1 MNPRRT
7 PPTRERELMRC
18 PNCGYDADPANA
30 LCPSCHSA
38 LHIAAPPPSP
48 YANSQPQYQ
57 QPQYQQPAPQWTEQD
72 YPQGQYP
79 QGQYPQGQH
88 YTVQGPAGAPP
99 DAAWPSGNYQI
110 LEPGA
115 PPERGRTPW
124 VWLVV
129 VIAVLLVGAGA
140 AVAVGKP
147 VARHPNISI
156 PHPGSSSPTPVVPTT
171 KASSANADAV
181 RNHAI
186 AVDQLLTAS
195 SASRQKLGP
204 ALYQEY
210 ACGDANGAPAIL
222 QQVTTERHDPVKS
235 GQGLAVDQ
243 LTNGTQMRAALV
255 QALTFSLT
263 ADQKYTAWAQAVAA
277 GGGHGP
283 APPHSHHPPGTAAS
297 PARAPTKPAAPR
309 GVGPPRPGP
318 H

>member
-1 MNPRRT
+1 
-7 PPTRERELMRC
+7 MRC

-38 LHIAAPPPSP
+38 LHIAAAPSSP

-140 AVAVGKP
+140 AVAVVKL

-171 KASSANADAV
+171 KASSANADAG
-181 RNHAI
+181 RNQAI

-204 ALYQEY
+204 ALDQVD
-210 ACGDANGAPAIL
+210 ACGDVNGALAIL
-222 QQVTTERHDPVKS
+222 QQVTTERDDQVKS

-277 GGGHGP
+277 GGCSGHATHDGNY
-283 APPHSHHPPGTAAS
+283 AAAQAAS
-297 PARAPTKPAAPR
+297 GSATTSKQAFVGLWNPIAGAYNLPTR
-309 GVGPPRPGP
+309 SESTV
-318 H
+318 